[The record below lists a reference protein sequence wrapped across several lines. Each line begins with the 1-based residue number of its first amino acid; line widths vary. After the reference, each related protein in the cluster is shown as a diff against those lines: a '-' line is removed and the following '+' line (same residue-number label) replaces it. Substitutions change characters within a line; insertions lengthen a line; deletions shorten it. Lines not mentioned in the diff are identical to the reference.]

1 MICDDARTLLHAHL
15 DHELD
20 PGTDRQIARHLEECE
35 RCAGDL
41 EASRTMALRLRDSD
55 LYSPA
60 PAILRQRIQDALAA
74 TVRERRPIPERVL
87 TRARL
92 APRILLERIVP
103 RMTRIAIPAA
113 VAILIAIVVAPRVFR
128 FEDQKQ
134 FLVREV
140 VAAHVRSTLAAHLID
155 VASSDRHTVKPW
167 FQGKLDYS

>member
-1 MICDDARTLLHAHL
+1 
-15 DHELD
+15 
-20 PGTDRQIARHLEECE
+20 
-35 RCAGDL
+35 
-41 EASRTMALRLRDSD
+41 
-55 LYSPA
+55 
-60 PAILRQRIQDALAA
+60 
-74 TVRERRPIPERVL
+74 
-87 TRARL
+87 
-92 APRILLERIVP
+92 P

-167 FQGKLDYS
+167 FQGKLDYSPPVQDFAGEGFQLAGGRVDYLDDRPVAGLVYRHGAHVINVFIWPASEPGGAPMTISRNGYEVEHFVHAGMNFWIVSDTTADEIHKLANLLGG